1 MSIRQ
6 LSPLSLVDF
15 RETGSFEVTL
25 PEILFDMDCPG
36 QYMRRISS
44 VAVTIPCVVGPY
56 TSVSCTVRLLE
67 HWIRTKPRA
76 SSKADYPKQ
85 SDSGGDGTD
94 DDRFAVLRVPITAS
108 ALSSG
113 QADMGRHEIALTDRY
128 RPFEGAGVIS
138 KWRFELPSGFRAF
151 DYGTIS
157 DVVMQIRYTALDG
170 GDKLR
175 EAAAGAVTD
184 YVAKQEEM
192 GDAEGGGEGLF
203 IFFDLR
209 ADFASDWYAAFGSS
223 GGGGGGQ
230 QQQQREM
237 RLDNLSA
244 RLPVFTRDTAPG
256 KILALS
262 AVVLGRDPLAAG
274 DVTLAQ
280 VDADGNDQ
288 ATATFGPAKGVGD
301 NLVGIVS
308 DETHGLPIPMTDWR
322 LRVSGPSAN
331 VERLWMVVRYALTG
345 RHA

>member
-1 MSIRQ
+1 
-6 LSPLSLVDF
+6 
-15 RETGSFEVTL
+15 
-25 PEILFDMDCPG
+25 
-36 QYMRRISS
+36 
-44 VAVTIPCVVGPY
+44 
-56 TSVSCTVRLLE
+56 
-67 HWIRTKPRA
+67 
-76 SSKADYPKQ
+76 
-85 SDSGGDGTD
+85 
-94 DDRFAVLRVPITAS
+94 
-108 ALSSG
+108 
-113 QADMGRHEIALTDRY
+113 
-128 RPFEGAGVIS
+128 
-138 KWRFELPSGFRAF
+138 
-151 DYGTIS
+151 
-157 DVVMQIRYTALDG
+157 
-170 GDKLR
+170 
-175 EAAAGAVTD
+175 
-184 YVAKQEEM
+184 
-192 GDAEGGGEGLF
+192 
-203 IFFDLR
+203 
-209 ADFASDWYAAFGSS
+209 
-223 GGGGGGQ
+223 
-230 QQQQREM
+230 M